1 MKLRSI
7 CTAAVSVAALGL
19 AGCVSKP
26 TPLTPEQQAQQK
38 ALMEAY
44 IAQMKA
50 KTAQL
55 QNSSQLVPVQR
66 NNSPIQSQP
75 QNGTEAISEEEL
87 NNQLS
92 ALANKEGAAFKR
104 KRDGLLI
111 NGVPFF
117 DPEGEILDF
126 TANNH
131 TGDFT
136 YLVKTGDRTGV
147 IKYSNAANLQSSVA
161 LANLEY
167 SRGNYAISTVTG
179 KNLRGQIIIPTSKG
193 FAVSRNGSIFVYEAG
208 NKQVASFTPP
218 DGYHVARF
226 QNGDIASTGYILVER
241 DEPEKGSVDEL
252 MNFGTLGNLMGI
264 SEVSDYMLVGLNN
277 GKSIPLVMTTGGKT
291 TGFHSGCV
299 KKNDFINECAQA
311 EFRNSLYEKDGS
323 LNMGHYYWR
332 VSWYDTPEGSFS
344 ISMEQGS
351 KKINIRSLDTEEKAT
366 LFERSLGIND
376 YVVSQDS
383 SGKLTVKAKLAFS
396 LKEVPDAVDFW
407 RKNKDLM
414 AAQK

>member
-1 MKLRSI
+1 M
-7 CTAAVSVAALGL
+7 
-19 AGCVSKP
+19 SKP
-26 TPLTPEQQAQQK
+26 TPLTPEQQAQQT

-55 QNSSQLVPVQR
+55 QQGSQPVPVQR
-66 NNSPIQSQP
+66 HSSPIQPELQD
-75 QNGTEAISEEEL
+75 NIKIISEEEL
-87 NNQLS
+87 NSQLS
-92 ALANKEGAAFKR
+92 ELGDKSGAAFKR

-111 NGVPFF
+111 NNMPFF

-147 IKYSNAANLQSSVA
+147 VKYANAGNLQKSVT
-161 LANLEY
+161 LANLKY
-167 SRGNYAISTVTG
+167 SRGNYSITTVTG
-179 KNLRGQIIIPTSKG
+179 KNLRGQIVTPTSKG
-193 FAVSRNGSIFVYEAG
+193 FSVSRNGSIFIYEAG
-208 NKQVASFTPP
+208 NEQLASFTPP

-241 DEPEKGSVDEL
+241 NEPEKGSMDEL

-264 SEVSDYMLVGLNN
+264 SEVSDYMLVGLSS

-291 TGFHSGCV
+291 TGFYSSCV
-299 KKNDFINECAQA
+299 KKSDFINECAQA
-311 EFRNSLYEKDGS
+311 EFRNSLYEKDGTP
-323 LNMGHYYWR
+323 NMGHYYWR

-344 ISMEQGS
+344 VSMEQGS
-351 KKINIRSLDTEEKAT
+351 KKINIRSLDTKEKAT

-376 YVVSQDS
+376 YAVSQDS

-407 RKNKDLM
+407 KKNKDLM
-414 AAQK
+414 AAEK